1 MLNKVKQSLHKHFLP
16 PDLHKSLNA
25 PEGVVRPKVWLDVV
39 RGEDSNDTKRIEI
52 GTLFVSTA
60 LTSELFSDIVPNYER
75 ATFHRVV
82 PGFTVQGGDIINGD
96 GTGIWSIYGGPF
108 ADENF
113 TVPHS
118 AKGLVSMF
126 FITLAE
132 SEFLNGKHVVFGR
145 VVGGWDVVKK
155 IEAQGVNTGNTGQ
168 QAGTG
173 AGTAAGAG
181 AAAGGA
187 AGAAGLAG
195 QHAAQQQQGAALPT
209 EHTQQ
214 TQSALPQEHAGQPQH
229 ALPQQNINQP
239 QHALPQEHVNQP
251 QHALPQEHANQPQH
265 ALPPGQQQGGIVGQ
279 GQQVPQQGVAGG
291 VAGVQQGV
299 AGQAPQGVAGQG
311 VQGIQQQ
318 GLAQQGQQIPGQ
330 QGIAQQGVAQ
340 QGVPQQGLQQGV
352 PQQGLQQGQL
362 HQGVAGQQLNQQG
375 QAPVSAQQLAPE
387 QGGQS
392 APLADRF
399 PDPPQAQ
406 PAQTT
411 QTMQGQY

>member
-52 GTLFVSTA
+52 GAQHERVPVLHHARRVRVPERQARRVWPCCRRMGRREEDRGSPACRGAVSERNDSA
-60 LTSELFSDIVPNYER
+60 DASPAEVVGIV
-75 ATFHRVV
+75 AC
-82 PGFTVQGGDIINGD
+82 GGDPAPGQ
-96 GTGIWSIYGGPF
+96 
-108 ADENF
+108 
-113 TVPHS
+113 
-118 AKGLVSMF
+118 
-126 FITLAE
+126 
-132 SEFLNGKHVVFGR
+132 
-145 VVGGWDVVKK
+145 
-155 IEAQGVNTGNTGQ
+155 QGVNTAGQ

-239 QHALPQEHVNQP
+239 QHALPQGHVNQP